1 METLQRLGV
10 LTPNKNELI
19 LQLGCAVVVFMN
31 VEIKFSGLF
40 I

>member
-1 METLQRLGV
+1 METLQRLGA

-19 LQLGCAVVVFMN
+19 LLGCAVVVFMN